1 MISYDNHII
10 NAIKINITNNT
21 NISKYFDFTYTSQK
35 HKIECILAEILKV
48 IKYGIPWRLIE
59 NIPYTTVYT
68 SYKRLLNFGILRNTY
83 INLLHSYFKKQPN
96 KKLKYQYTD
105 TTCISNKYGSK
116 YVAYNGYKKKK
127 CTKISFITESNG
139 IPINASI
146 HNGKQND
153 GKILISH
160 FYDMLIDKKLNDKNK
175 KFMLADSIY
184 DVNEVKNLLLCEGYK
199 YIINPNRKNT
209 KYQKILNLTT
219 KQKEMYSKRIKI
231 EHTNSILKSYRRLNC
246 RYDKNLDTFYGSL
259 WFALIGIIIRKI
271 K

>member
-10 NAIKINITNNT
+10 NAIKLNITNSKHV
-21 NISKYFDFTYTSQK
+21 SKYFNFTYTSQK

-68 SYKRLLNFGILRNTY
+68 SYKRLLHFGILRNTY
-83 INLLHSYFKKQPN
+83 IDLLHLYLKKQPN
-96 KKLKYQYTD
+96 RKLKYQYTD

-116 YVAYNGYKKKK
+116 HVAYNGYKKKK
-127 CTKISFITESNG
+127 CSKISFVSEAQG

-153 GKILISH
+153 GKILVSH
-160 FYDMLIDKKLNDKNK
+160 FHDILINKKLNNKNK
-175 KFMLADSIY
+175 KYMLADSIY
-184 DVNEVKNLLLCEGYK
+184 YVNEVKNLLSNEGYE

-209 KYQKILNLTT
+209 KYKEIEKLTPKQIKI
-219 KQKEMYSKRIKI
+219 YAKRIKI
-231 EHTNSILKSYRRLNC
+231 EHTNSILKTYRRLNC
-246 RYDKNLDTFYGSL
+246 RYDRNLDTFYGSL

-271 K
+271 